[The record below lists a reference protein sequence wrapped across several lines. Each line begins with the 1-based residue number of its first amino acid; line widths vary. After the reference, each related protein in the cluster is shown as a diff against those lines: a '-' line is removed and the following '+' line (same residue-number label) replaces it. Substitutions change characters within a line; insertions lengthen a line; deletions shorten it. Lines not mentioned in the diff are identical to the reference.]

1 MGFLGS
7 FWEGASSFG
16 GRRARGERARGG
28 FRTRRG
34 GLGRTPRVHAGL
46 AHVST
51 IHRSRSRLSS
61 RVTRREERGLV
72 RGLAKNP
79 PFPRG
84 LFLLPAEGWVA
95 RGLEGDAADRTA
107 AGIPRDEGR
116 KDRRDEVRGGGVRF
130 GWVEERR
137 RALNVCEG
145 SSWSH
150 AAFSKCAAGAR
161 RVDAGILNGTGVD
174 RRDATGRP
182 RDEDRRERG
191 HLATFLTP
199 RNLRVFWHPSQRDE
213 FSVQFPPHASNRRG
227 GASDVSRWPR
237 GMDTTHPTAH
247 ENASIVPRGTLPTR
261 PRPAP
266 SRSDG
271 RRSRGCP
278 ATTH

>member
-1 MGFLGS
+1 MCGGGVGKCSFGFFLGFLGS

-28 FRTRRG
+28 FRTRPG

-51 IHRSRSRLSS
+51 IPRSRSRLSS

-116 KDRRDEVRGGGVRF
+116 KDRGGEVRGGGDEVRLGRGASACPQRLRRLVVVARRF
-130 GWVEERR
+130 FEVRSWRPTSGRGDFERNRRRPAGRDRPAERR
-137 RALNVCEG
+137 GPTRERTPGN
-145 SSWSH
+145 
-150 AAFSKCAAGAR
+150 FPDTSKLASFLAPQPAR
-161 RVDAGILNGTGVD
+161 RVFGPVSA
-174 RRDATGRP
+174 A
-182 RDEDRRERG
+182 
-191 HLATFLTP
+191 
-199 RNLRVFWHPSQRDE
+199 RVEPT
-213 FSVQFPPHASNRRG
+213 RRG
-227 GASDVSRWPR
+227 ERRVAMAARDGHD
-237 GMDTTHPTAH
+237 
-247 ENASIVPRGTLPTR
+247 
-261 PRPAP
+261 AP
-266 SRSDG
+266 DS
-271 RRSRGCP
+271 
-278 ATTH
+278 A